1 MWWQMEKHAQEGHS
15 RRSGECRTEPE
26 RPGPSSVGHETQRRP
41 IFESMGRKVDETKE
55 VHEKNQSEV
64 YAISYLDECTFS
76 RVKIVKR
83 PDTIK

>member
-1 MWWQMEKHAQEGHS
+1 
-15 RRSGECRTEPE
+15 
-26 RPGPSSVGHETQRRP
+26 
-41 IFESMGRKVDETKE
+41 MGRKVDETKE